1 MTSIVDPTTGDIDWP
16 EFHRRMERLLETSQT
31 LHEPSPDQSR
41 RILAERARR
50 LAMAPDPERQADQTM
65 EIVGFKLGRETY
77 GLETRYAREVIRLVD
92 FTVVPGVPDFMIGVS
107 NLRGDI
113 LPVFDLMRFF
123 GLASQGL
130 MERSRV
136 VVVGL
141 ASAEFGVIADQVQAV
156 HVLTAPTFV
165 EKPPFEVS
173 RGRECIRGV
182 TADAMIVLDGDIL
195 VRDQRL
201 FIGAPG
207 ELPGDSRS

>member
-1 MTSIVDPTTGDIDWP
+1 MMSIVDPVSGDVDWP
-16 EFHRRMERLLETSQT
+16 AFHRRMARMLEASQT
-31 LHEPSPDQSR
+31 LLKPSPDQSR

-50 LAMAPDPERQADQTM
+50 LAIAPDPGRQADQTM
-65 EIVGFKLGRETY
+65 EILSFKLGRETY
-77 GLETRYAREVIRLVD
+77 GLETRYAREVIRLAD
-92 FTVVPGVPDFMIGVS
+92 FTVVPGVPDFMIGVA

-123 GLASQGL
+123 GLSSQGL
-130 MERSRV
+130 MDRSRV

-141 ASAEFGVIADQVQAV
+141 ASAEFGVIADQVQEV

-182 TADAMIVLDGDIL
+182 TTDAMIVLDGDSL
-195 VRDQRL
+195 TRDRRL

-207 ELPGDSRS
+207 EMPSGSRS